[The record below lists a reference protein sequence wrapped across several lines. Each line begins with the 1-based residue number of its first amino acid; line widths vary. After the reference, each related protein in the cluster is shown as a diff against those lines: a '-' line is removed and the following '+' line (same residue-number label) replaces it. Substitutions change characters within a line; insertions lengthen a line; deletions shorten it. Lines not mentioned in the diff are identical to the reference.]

1 MRNKLMIA
9 LFILFGCSLT
19 QAQNLKIGYVDSRGV
34 SEQLPEVKAA
44 YTQLGEFQKK
54 KQQDLQKKAEAFRQK
69 VKDAEDEAA
78 KGTMSEQMRA
88 AKQRELEAGQEQ
100 LQIEQNSMQTE
111 VATREKQLF
120 EPIEKRI
127 QAAITEVANE
137 NGYTYVLAKEV
148 LLHSPAGEDISNLVV
163 KKLLASAPKTNTPV
177 NNNTGANNANQ
188 GGAAQSSA
196 GATTN
201 AGGTKAGGT
210 KKQ

>member
-1 MRNKLMIA
+1 MIA

-54 KQQDLQKKAEAFRQK
+54 KQQELQKKAEDFRQK
-69 VKDAEDEAA
+69 VQQAEQDAANMTD
-78 KGTMSEQMRA
+78 QMKA

-111 VATREKQLF
+111 VANREKQLF

-127 QAAITEVANE
+127 QSAITEVANE

-148 LLHSPAGEDISNLVV
+148 LLHFPAGEDISSLVV
-163 KKLLASAPKTNTPV
+163 KKLLANAPKTNTPV
-177 NNNTGANNANQ
+177 NNTTGANAGQGAPKPAGSASNA
-188 GGAAQSSA
+188 GAAK
-196 GATTN
+196 AT
-201 AGGTKAGGT
+201 GS